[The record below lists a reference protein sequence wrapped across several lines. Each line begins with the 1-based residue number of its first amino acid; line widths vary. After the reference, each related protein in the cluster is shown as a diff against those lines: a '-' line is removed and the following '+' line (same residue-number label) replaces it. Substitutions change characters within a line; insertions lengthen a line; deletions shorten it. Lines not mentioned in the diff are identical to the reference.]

1 METITYKQAADLLEM
16 KYATIKNAVLYGK
29 LTRCAVSTGD
39 TMLLREQVELFK
51 NKRRISVRSLNIRE
65 KELWGEYKRIAENSE
80 LLALATKDANENQ
93 TASLLIAKEIA
104 KLGHEEYKNR
114 VNHALE
120 EIRKQL
126 DNIQETYTNPSM
138 PLVLK

>member
-1 METITYKQAADLLEM
+1 MRTITYKQAADLLEM
-16 KYATIKNAVLYGK
+16 KYATVKNAVLYGK
-29 LTRCAVSTGD
+29 LTRCAVSTGEA
-39 TMLLREQVELFK
+39 MLLREQVELFK
-51 NKRRISVRSLNIRE
+51 NKRISVKSLNIKE
-65 KELWGEYKRIAENSE
+65 KELWEEYKKIAENSE